1 MWKVT
6 TSAPLLSFFSG
17 EKEQMTMDIAAIMD
31 SHYLETHWGG
41 AVVLPDQYFTSVSE
55 AECSWNLHELG
66 HCLARQSVAWT

>member
-31 SHYLETHWGG
+31 SQYLETH
-41 AVVLPDQYFTSVSE
+41 
-55 AECSWNLHELG
+55 
-66 HCLARQSVAWT
+66 

>member
-17 EKEQMTMDIAAIMD
+17 EKEQMTVDIAAIMD

-41 AVVLPDQYFTSVSE
+41 QWSYQTSISPQYPKLNV
-55 AECSWNLHELG
+55 AEISM
-66 HCLARQSVAWT
+66 S